1 MKPNLV
7 TILHDSFGVH
17 NWIDSERLDMNEIL
31 FGIFMDMTGRQFVYL
46 ITLYV
51 CKCEKM
57 IQVQQAAEA
66 PTYSPCFPGQGL
78 VPVCHGSL

>member
-46 ITLYV
+46 ITLYISQHR
-51 CKCEKM
+51 EY
-57 IQVQQAAEA
+57 E
-66 PTYSPCFPGQGL
+66 GN
-78 VPVCHGSL
+78 